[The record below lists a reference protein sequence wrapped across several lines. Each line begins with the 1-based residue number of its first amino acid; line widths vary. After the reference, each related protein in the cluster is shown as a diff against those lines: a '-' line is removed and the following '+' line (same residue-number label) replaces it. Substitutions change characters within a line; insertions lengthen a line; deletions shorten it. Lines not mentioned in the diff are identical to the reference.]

1 MDTSNYQCC
10 NCGKTFPTKK
20 GKSIG
25 GRKSLKST
33 AVINKVNKTLQD
45 LIEEEFDIVLSPEQ
59 KRQRFLCSAC
69 SWAVV
74 SMAKSSAAKREAM
87 VRIKEHG
94 ELTYLAKK
102 IRSPVPTPRKIKRMR
117 VTSPRKVFFFLNF
130 PFCQKKLCM
139 FIKQIISYIIKL
151 QEQDMVTSQ
160 ALPKKRKQVNLLQI
174 DFKN

>member
-1 MDTSNYQCC
+1 M
-10 NCGKTFPTKK
+10 
-20 GKSIG
+20 
-25 GRKSLKST
+25 
-33 AVINKVNKTLQD
+33 
-45 LIEEEFDIVLSPEQ
+45 IEEEFDIVLSPEQ

-117 VTSPRKVFFFLNF
+117 VTSPRKVFFSQLSIFSKKFIHVYQTDNF
-130 PFCQKKLCM
+130 
-139 FIKQIISYIIKL
+139 IR
-151 QEQDMVTSQ
+151 D
-160 ALPKKRKQVNLLQI
+160 
-174 DFKN
+174 